1 MSNLKVLTILGTRPE
16 IIRLSRIIPY
26 LDKSLGVANHK
37 ILHTGQNWDPKLSGD
52 FFKELNLRSPDFES
66 DNKTHGLST
75 QLSHIYQQVELAIQQ
90 FKPHKALILGDTN
103 SGLSALICERMGV
116 PVYHMEAGNRCY
128 DLQVPEELNR
138 RVIDTISS
146 VNLPYTELSRQN
158 LLREGR
164 PNEKIF
170 VIGNPIAEVLDHYKK
185 NITDSLILQKLNI
198 RSKQYVLVTAH
209 RAENVDDPLR
219 LKNII
224 EALRLISRDKTIVF
238 SCHPRTQ
245 DKITALKLDLT
256 DTDIRICDPL
266 GFFDFVHLEQ
276 QSFCAITDSGTVQ
289 EEMCI
294 FRRPSITIRN
304 STERPETVWCG
315 SNIVSG
321 LDVNQILN
329 SYDQC
334 HHMSTDWHWPEG
346 YDLSPVSQKVSHILR
361 SHTRSL

>member
-1 MSNLKVLTILGTRPE
+1 MANLRVLTILGTRPE
-16 IIRLSRIIPY
+16 IIRLSRILAY
-26 LDKSLGVANHK
+26 LDRSLGIDNHK
-37 ILHTGQNWDPKLSGD
+37 ILHTGQNWDPKLSGN
-52 FFKELNLRSPDFES
+52 FFKELNIRLPDFVS
-66 DNKTHGLST
+66 NAKIQGLSA
-75 QLSHIYQQVELAIQQ
+75 QLSHIYQQVESAIRQ
-90 FKPHKALILGDTN
+90 FAPHKALILGDTN
-103 SGLSALICERMGV
+103 SGLSALICERLGV

-170 VIGNPIAEVLDHYKK
+170 VIGNPIAEVLEYYKK
-185 NITDSLILQKLNI
+185 NIADSEILQRLHVQS
-198 RSKQYVLVTAH
+198 RQYVLVTAH
-209 RAENVDDPLR
+209 RAENVDDPTR

-224 EALRLISRDKTIVF
+224 EALKQISQDKSIIF

-245 DKITALKLDLT
+245 QKITALQINLSDH
-256 DTDIRICDPL
+256 DIRICEPL

-321 LDVNQILN
+321 LDVDQILN

-334 HHMSTDWHWPEG
+334 HHMSTDWHLPEG
-346 YDLSPVSQKVSHILR
+346 YNLSSVSQKVSHILR
-361 SHTRSL
+361 SHERSL